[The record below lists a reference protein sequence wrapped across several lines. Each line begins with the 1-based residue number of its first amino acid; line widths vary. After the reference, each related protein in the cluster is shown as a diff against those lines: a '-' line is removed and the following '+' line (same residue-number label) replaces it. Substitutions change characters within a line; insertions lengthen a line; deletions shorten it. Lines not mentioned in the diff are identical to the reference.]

1 MIILTPISLRQ
12 YQVIASLSEISGALE
27 RLSFGVICCELLW
40 LLFLIDI
47 YYILKPLNIRSM
59 AFVFYVVDSP
69 QYQDR

>member
-40 LLFLIDI
+40 LLFFNR
-47 YYILKPLNIRSM
+47 YILHFETIKHPKHGIRILCC
-59 AFVFYVVDSP
+59 
-69 QYQDR
+69 